1 MHRTICGHYFVS
13 SLTFSFM
20 RWRIANSAVPSHHSL
35 HSLSCLIITWWVK
48 FLHFIVSIY
57 SAPPPPP
64 KPPPFCVYRVPT
76 PLAKCYLLLSPST
89 IFLDLVFCLVHYSNL
104 KKAHTYITN
113 FSSVHSYFDKH
124 GITYTHNFLRCC
136 LTFSSN
142 LGISDTG
149 CCGLRLSGMTQEMCG
164 GTRLQRLLPITKVQ
178 RKRLRCQLVIFVK
191 LYPCSLYLYLQQFFL
206 SP

>member
-1 MHRTICGHYFVS
+1 MENCQLCRTI
-13 SLTFSFM
+13 T
-20 RWRIANSAVPSHHSL
+20 
-35 HSLSCLIITWWVK
+35 SLSTL
-48 FLHFIVSIY
+48 SILSYNYLMSKIPALY
-57 SAPPPPP
+57 SLNLFCPPP
-64 KPPPFCVYRVPT
+64 KPPPFCVYPVPT

-89 IFLDLVFCLVHYSNL
+89 ISLDLVLCLVHYSNL

-142 LGISDTG
+142 LGISHTV
-149 CCGLRLSGMTQEMCG
+149 CSGLRLSGMAQEMCG

-178 RKRLRCQLVIFVK
+178 RKHLRCQLVIFVK

-206 SP
+206 HKNAHGRRSILCS